1 MVRLPKR
8 RVLNEMKQGWIDFYP
23 GMKFTD
29 ERSIYA
35 YFFANG
41 LTTGRVGLSRISMP
55 LITNKQHLTGYS
67 LLITLGGI
75 NYVRDVHGIKVHQVL
90 RASLLIACAS
100 GFGPCL
106 EPKRAFDEM
115 LAAFQGRPMQDLGK
129 A

>member
-1 MVRLPKR
+1 
-8 RVLNEMKQGWIDFYP
+8 MKQGWIDFYP

-35 YFFANG
+35 YFIANG

-100 GFGPCL
+100 GFTPCSESRRARKKCL
-106 EPKRAFDEM
+106 LPFKEDHRRVWTKR
-115 LAAFQGRPMQDLGK
+115 K
-129 A
+129 AP